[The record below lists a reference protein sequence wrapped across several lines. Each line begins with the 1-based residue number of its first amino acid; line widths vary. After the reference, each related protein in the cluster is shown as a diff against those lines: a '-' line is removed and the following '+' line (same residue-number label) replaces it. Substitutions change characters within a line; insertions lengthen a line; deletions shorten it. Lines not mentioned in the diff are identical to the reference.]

1 MRPRQEEP
9 RRDGGEVTHSRMDEG
24 QARALA
30 GRIAATQGYIVE
42 DVRRAWSAAWAWQV
56 ETADARTG
64 ERLLLLSD
72 DHWDDHLAGSSHV
85 VAHQRG

>member
-1 MRPRQEEP
+1 M
-9 RRDGGEVTHSRMDEG
+9 MDEG

-30 GRIAATQGYIVE
+30 GRIAATQGYSVD

-56 ETADARTG
+56 AAAEARTG
-64 ERLLLLSD
+64 ARLLLLSD
-72 DHWDDHLAGSSHV
+72 DHWDDHLAESAHV